1 MPPLTELT
9 PLAWAV
15 LAVGAF
21 VVGVSK
27 TALPGAGTVVIAI
40 FAAVLPARAST
51 GALLGLLLIA
61 DLFALALYR
70 RDADLGV
77 LRRLAPPVIVGL
89 LGGALFLL
97 LADDAGVRV
106 TIGVILLALIVLTLA
121 RRWVAGRRAR
131 RTEGG
136 AGPGPRPDPE
146 AGERAGEA
154 AETGAGPPRRAPA
167 RLYGSIAGFTT
178 MVANAGG
185 PAMSLY
191 LISMRLDVRGFLG
204 TSAWSYFAVNLSKV
218 PLAVGIGT
226 VTGRSLLFD
235 LILLPAIV
243 LGALSGRAIVAR
255 IRPAVFERLVIA
267 LTVVGAINLLIG

>member
-106 TIGVILLALIVLTLA
+106 TIGVILWRSSCSPSRAGGWRGAAPAGPRAVPAPHPAPDPRRGSARGRRRRRAPDRRAGGRPGCTGRSPVS
-121 RRWVAGRRAR
+121 RRWWRTPAGRRCPS
-131 RTEGG
+131 T
-136 AGPGPRPDPE
+136 
-146 AGERAGEA
+146 
-154 AETGAGPPRRAPA
+154 
-167 RLYGSIAGFTT
+167 
-178 MVANAGG
+178 
-185 PAMSLY
+185 
-191 LISMRLDVRGFLG
+191 
-204 TSAWSYFAVNLSKV
+204 
-218 PLAVGIGT
+218 
-226 VTGRSLLFD
+226 
-235 LILLPAIV
+235 
-243 LGALSGRAIVAR
+243 
-255 IRPAVFERLVIA
+255 
-267 LTVVGAINLLIG
+267 

>member
-131 RTEGG
+131 RAEGG
-136 AGPGPRPDPE
+136 AGPTPRPGPE
-146 AGERAGEA
+146 AGERAGKA
-154 AETGAGPPRRAPA
+154 AETGAGPPRRGPA
-167 RLYGSIAGFTT
+167 GLYGSIAGFTT

-185 PAMSLY
+185 PVMTLY
-191 LISMRLDVRGFLG
+191 LLRSNLEVTRFVG
-204 TSAWSYFAVNLSKV
+204 TMAWFFACVNLTKLPISIGLGLVRPQRLLLCLALV
-218 PLAVGIGT
+218 PAV
-226 VTGRSLLFD
+226 
-235 LILLPAIV
+235 V
-243 LGALSGRAIVAR
+243 LGAVIGRWVISRISRPLFEKIVLAVAGLSGLYLMVS
-255 IRPAVFERLVIA
+255 
-267 LTVVGAINLLIG
+267 

>member
-154 AETGAGPPRRAPA
+154 AETGAGPPRRGPA
-167 RLYGSIAGFTT
+167 GLYGSIAGFTT

-204 TSAWSYFAVNLSKV
+204 TSAWFYFIVNLSKTPLSASLGLFTPRVLSSAVVLV
-218 PLAVGIGT
+218 PVVLVGT
-226 VTGRSLLFD
+226 VIGVQVVRRVDQRAFD
-235 LILLPAIV
+235 LLTLATSVVAAGALIV
-243 LGALSGRAIVAR
+243 L
-255 IRPAVFERLVIA
+255 
-267 LTVVGAINLLIG
+267 